1 MNSNVFF
8 LTKAMS
14 FALDFTKDCSSP
26 FSMTVALQA
35 FFCLAKARYAM
46 GSHRIGT
53 SQFDAHMLAT
63 TLLSL
68 EPGLDGPQYS
78 VLHLSESKAAD
89 STRLDTVAAGHGNKQ
104 EGEDMDINLSDSN

>member
-1 MNSNVFF
+1 M
-8 LTKAMS
+8 
-14 FALDFTKDCSSP
+14 
-26 FSMTVALQA
+26 QA

-63 TLLSL
+63 TLLTL

-78 VLHLSESKAAD
+78 VLHLCESKAAD
-89 STRLDTVAAGHGNKQ
+89 STKLETIGAGQGNKQ
-104 EGEDMDINLSDSN
+104 EGEAMRINLSGSD